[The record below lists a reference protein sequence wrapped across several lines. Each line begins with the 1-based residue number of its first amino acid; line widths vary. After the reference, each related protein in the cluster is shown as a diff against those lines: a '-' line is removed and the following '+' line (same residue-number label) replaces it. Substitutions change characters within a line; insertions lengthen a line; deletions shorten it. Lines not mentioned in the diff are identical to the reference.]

1 MATKVDIQLQDATQC
16 QPNPEQNCNSCTKG
30 KVMEENGNDD
40 NEEEE
45 EEEDEAPPCIIKNA
59 FKPSDLLGCQPS
71 HWIDVLRNLSPKL
84 PVQIHCEPFNIRD
97 GPSDDALPIFRR
109 TVNFLETV
117 PEFASYMRHELDNG
131 EPSPARIKLRYHI
144 FL

>member
-16 QPNPEQNCNSCTKG
+16 QPNPEQNCNSCTKV

-40 NEEEE
+40 NEEE

-117 PEFASYMRHELDNG
+117 PEFASYIPRKNKRL
-131 EPSPARIKLRYHI
+131 
-144 FL
+144 F